1 MVFFTCTRTMNI
13 DTFVSS
19 VWDLFFHFHMHRTL
33 AHAVNAQLYKLINWY
48 RIWVERHTI
57 RLTSFYYCLRRHQC
71 FYLWCVIW
79 ANALSGQ
86 RYLNLW
92 MLPTWLAPD
101 LLISV
106 WLFLGVVLFICTL
119 DKRFWT
125 KRIRLLSQ
133 TIALGGREQ
142 IINSAQQGIIP

>member
-1 MVFFTCTRTMNI
+1 
-13 DTFVSS
+13 
-19 VWDLFFHFHMHRTL
+19 
-33 AHAVNAQLYKLINWY
+33 
-48 RIWVERHTI
+48 
-57 RLTSFYYCLRRHQC
+57 
-71 FYLWCVIW
+71 
-79 ANALSGQ
+79 
-86 RYLNLW
+86 